1 MKKILKFTLITAIVT
16 GLAGSCFHRT
26 ANSDVSANSADSTE
40 IVVDSVVVDST
51 QVTVK

>member
-1 MKKILKFTLITAIVT
+1 MKKILKFTLITMIVI

-26 ANSDVSANSADSTE
+26 ENSDVSANSADSTE

>member
-1 MKKILKFTLITAIVT
+1 MKKILKFTLITVIVT

-26 ANSDVSANSADSTE
+26 GNSDVSANSADSTE

>member
-1 MKKILKFTLITAIVT
+1 MIVAS
-16 GLAGSCFHRT
+16 LSVSCFHRT
-26 ANSDVSANSADSTE
+26 VNSDVSTNSADSTE

>member
-1 MKKILKFTLITAIVT
+1 MKKILKFTLITMIVAS
-16 GLAGSCFHRT
+16 LAVSCFHRT

-51 QVTVK
+51 QVTVE

>member
-1 MKKILKFTLITAIVT
+1 MKKILKFTLITVIVASLT
-16 GLAGSCFHRT
+16 VSCFSR
-26 ANSDVSANSADSTE
+26 AVNSDVSANSADSTE

>member
-1 MKKILKFTLITAIVT
+1 MIVAS
-16 GLAGSCFHRT
+16 LAVSCWT
-26 ANSDVSANSADSTE
+26 VNSDVSANSADSTE

>member
-1 MKKILKFTLITAIVT
+1 MKKILKFTLITVIVAS
-16 GLAGSCFHRT
+16 LVVSCFHRT
-26 ANSDVSANSADSTE
+26 GNSDVSVNSADSTE